1 MGHPCLRTPAVDI
14 APDTIGSEPVQRLI
28 DDMVDTMVDYGGI
41 GLAAPQVFQGLRLIV
56 VGDPTL
62 AAPDSVPAAPV
73 EIPEAEEEDPDPDR
87 SLDLDADGAIPLTV
101 VVNPQIIAQS
111 DKKVDGWEG
120 CLSMP
125 LLHGI
130 VPRHQRTEVTG
141 LDRAGNPLRLVS
153 EDYFARVLQ
162 HEIDHLEGILYLDR
176 MADFSSLCY
185 DSEYHRYHL
194 S

>member
-14 APDTIGSEPVQRLI
+14 PPDAIGSESVQRLI
-28 DDMVDTMVDYGGI
+28 DDMISTMVDYGGI
-41 GLAAPQVFQGLRLIV
+41 GLAAPQVFRGLRLIV
-56 VGDPTL
+56 VGDPDLT
-62 AAPDSVPAAPV
+62 APDSDPA
-73 EIPEAEEEDPDPDR
+73 EMPEAEVPD
-87 SLDLDADGAIPLTV
+87 LEADGTIPLTV
-101 VVNPQIIAQS
+101 VVNPKIVAQS
-111 DKKVDGWEG
+111 EEMVDGWEG

-141 LDRAGNPLRLVS
+141 LDRAGNPIQLVA
-153 EDYFARVLQ
+153 EEYFARVLQ
-162 HEIDHLEGILYLDR
+162 HEIDHLEGVLYLER
-176 MADFSSLCY
+176 MTDFSSLCY